1 MSLLYPLARPG
12 RRATQMTARARF
24 AALYVV
30 SIGQILQGNKRHKE
44 KKVANFPTLW
54 EYAVVPVVD
63 MKLRTH

>member
-1 MSLLYPLARPG
+1 
-12 RRATQMTARARF
+12 MTARARF

-30 SIGQILQGNKRHKE
+30 SIGQISQGNKRHKE